1 MIAVAASRRCH
12 LEDYPEVN
20 PSGAGRL
27 LALGVEV
34 FGRWGE
40 DSLTAVLALAAA
52 RCESLPPRLR
62 LGLRLRLL
70 RRWWGLLG
78 IAVQRA
84 VARAISRGGDADM
97 AASPMEAFPGLA
109 DLPL

>member
-1 MIAVAASRRCH
+1 M
-12 LEDYPEVN
+12 N

-27 LALGVEV
+27 LALGVVEV

-97 AASPMEAFPGLA
+97 AASPVEAFPGLA